1 MALAAADY
9 RAAFEV
15 LARRYLARIAGYAA
29 KYLGDTGAGDDVAQE
44 VLLEAWR
51 QRARY
56 RGRGRLAVFLL
67 TIARNRCRNA
77 ARTEWRRSAVGRT
90 LGAAPAAGPADG
102 GDQLDRL
109 LEAERERRVREV
121 MLRMPDR
128 HREALLLRFDQGLA
142 YAEMAR
148 VLGVP
153 EVTARSRVF
162 HALRRLRDELQE
174 EAP

>member
-1 MALAAADY
+1 
-9 RAAFEV
+9 
-15 LARRYLARIAGYAA
+15 
-29 KYLGDTGAGDDVAQE
+29 
-44 VLLEAWR
+44 
-51 QRARY
+51 
-56 RGRGRLAVFLL
+56 VFLL

-77 ARTEWRRSAVGRT
+77 ARNAWRRSAGDRA
-90 LGAAPAAGPADG
+90 LGAPSAEPAEG

-121 MLRMPDR
+121 VLSMPDR

-142 YAEMAR
+142 YADMSR

-162 HALRRLRDELQE
+162 HALRRLREELEE
-174 EAP
+174 EAPCWP